1 MVRWRVTTLRGW
13 RSPTGFTLVELLV
26 VLGLVGILA
35 NFAVPAYSRAL
46 AQAEAADV
54 VGTFSAVRVAALDY
68 NLRTGRWPAERGAG
82 EMPPEL
88 SDALAGQVAWN
99 GRAPL
104 DWENLVG
111 PDGEATQPE
120 SGVRIGL
127 SVRTR
132 DPQMLQLLQASG
144 LATADPTWG
153 WGVTFVIEA
162 VGAPSFGGGAGGD
175 GDGGGDGGGGDDG
188 GGNGSGNGNSGG
200 SGNGRGNDDASSD
213 DSSGE
218 DNGNGRGRGAG
229 AGGGAGSSDRRGVE

>member
-153 WGVTFVIEA
+153 WGVTFVIEG
-162 VGAPSFGGGAGGD
+162 VGEPSFGGGAGGD
-175 GDGGGDGGGGDDG
+175 GGDGDGGGDDG
-188 GGNGSGNGNSGG
+188 GGNGNSGGNGDGNGNGNGG
-200 SGNGRGNDDASSD
+200 GNGDGRGNDDASND

-218 DNGNGRGRGAG
+218 GKGRGRGG
-229 AGGGAGSSDRRGVE
+229 WRGWLRGIFG